1 MSSKAAIRY
10 AKAVL
15 QQANDTKVA
24 EVMFD
29 DMKSVYTTIQNSKE
43 LSSVLKSPVV
53 KLNDKREALLSIFKK
68 QSTTTIRL
76 IQVLIDNKRIAL
88 LSDVASSY
96 IDLYNESKG
105 VKVAKV
111 TTAVAL
117 TPTLVEKVLAKVK
130 ELTGSTRVTLDNE
143 IDPAIIGGF
152 ILRVGDLQYNASI
165 ANQLGNIK
173 REFSKSL

>member
-15 QQANDTKVA
+15 QQAIDTKVA
-24 EVMFD
+24 EVMFE
-29 DMKSVYTTIQNSKE
+29 DMKSVYATIHGSKE
-43 LSSVLKSPVV
+43 LRSVLKSPVV
-53 KLNDKREALLSIFKK
+53 KLNDKKKALLSIFEK
-68 QSTTTIRL
+68 QSSTTKRL
-76 IQVLIDNKRIAL
+76 IQVLVDNKRIAL

-117 TPTLVEKVLAKVK
+117 TRSLEEKVLAKVK
-130 ELTGSTRVTLDNE
+130 DLTGSASVTLDNE

>member
-1 MSSKAAIRY
+1 MLAIFE
-10 AKAVL
+10 
-15 QQANDTKVA
+15 N
-24 EVMFD
+24 E
-29 DMKSVYTTIQNSKE
+29 
-43 LSSVLKSPVV
+43 
-53 KLNDKREALLSIFKK
+53 
-68 QSTTTIRL
+68 STTTKRL
-76 IQVLIDNKRIAL
+76 IQVLVDNKRIAL
-88 LSDVASSY
+88 LGDVASSY

-111 TTAVAL
+111 ITAVAL
-117 TPTLVEKVLAKVK
+117 TPALEAKVLAKVK
-130 ELTGSTRVTLDNE
+130 DLTGSTSVTLNKE

>member
-15 QQANDTKVA
+15 QQANETEVA
-24 EVMFD
+24 EAMFE
-29 DMKSVYTTIQNSKE
+29 DMKSVYTTLKDSKE
-43 LSSVLKSPVV
+43 LRSVLKSPVV
-53 KLNDKREALLSIFKK
+53 KSNDKRDALLSIFEK
-68 QSTTTIRL
+68 QSITTKRL
-76 IQVLIDNKRIAL
+76 IQVLVDNKRIAL
-88 LSDVASSY
+88 LGAVASSY

-117 TPTLVEKVLAKVK
+117 TPSLEEKVLAKVK
-130 ELTGSTRVTLDNE
+130 ELTGSTSVTLNKE
-143 IDPAIIGGF
+143 IDPSIIGGF

>member
-29 DMKSVYTTIQNSKE
+29 DMKSVYATIQGSEE
-43 LSSVLKSPVV
+43 LRSVLKSPVV
-53 KLNDKREALLSIFKK
+53 KSNDKKEALLSIFEK
-68 QSTTTIRL
+68 QSITTKRL
-76 IQVLIDNKRIAL
+76 IQVLVDNKRIPL
-88 LSDVASSY
+88 LSAVASSY

-111 TTAVAL
+111 ITAVAL
-117 TPTLVEKVLAKVK
+117 TPALEEKVLAKVK
-130 ELTGSTRVTLDNE
+130 DLTGSTSVTLNKE

-173 REFSKSL
+173 REFSKTL

>member
-15 QQANDTKVA
+15 QQANETKEA
-24 EVMFD
+24 EAMFD
-29 DMKSVYTTIQNSKE
+29 DMNSVYATIEGSRE
-43 LSSVLKSPVV
+43 LRSVLNSPIVKS
-53 KLNDKREALLSIFKK
+53 NDKKEALLSIFDK
-68 QSTTTIRL
+68 QSKMTKRL

-88 LSDVASSY
+88 LSVVASSY
-96 IDLYNESKG
+96 INLYNESKG

-111 TTAVAL
+111 ITAVAI
-117 TPTLVEKVLAKVK
+117 TPVLENKILAKVK
-130 ELTGSTRVTLDNE
+130 DLTGSTSVTLE
-143 IDPAIIGGF
+143 KLIDPAIIGGF

>member
-15 QQANDTKVA
+15 QQANEAKVA
-24 EVMFD
+24 DAMFE
-29 DMKSVYTTIQNSKE
+29 DMKSVDATIQASKE
-43 LSSVLKSPVV
+43 LRSVLKSPIV
-53 KLNDKREALLSIFKK
+53 KSLDKKEALLSIFEK
-68 QSTTTIRL
+68 QSSTTHRL
-76 IQVLIDNKRIAL
+76 IQVLVENKRIAL

-105 VKVAKV
+105 VKVANV
-111 TTAVAL
+111 ITAVAITSAL
-117 TPTLVEKVLAKVK
+117 ENKILSKVK
-130 ELTGSTRVTLDNE
+130 DLTGSTSVTLKKE

-165 ANQLGNIK
+165 SNQLRSIK
-173 REFSKSL
+173 REFSKTL